1 MIEENDLSDIMS
13 KEVLCSSLD
22 NNSVNQGDDPT
33 ENSNTNCGASG
44 MLLKA
49 IEDLSV
55 KAKDENNQD
64 IPGNEQDQFDFEEDL
79 MTGSYGEIS
88 LDQELLA
95 CSKDGYHENKEQD
108 YQSIEDDLEQ
118 CSKETHKEKKRPNS
132 LILAKN
138 ISKLD
143 DLGLEH
149 DPNSSVQHVHKSQQT
164 SEGRT
169 TSAEASPSLSSEEF
183 ALHSSSHRR
192 TGSDTSGLSEL
203 QGTLTVDGDMV
214 TFVAEDLQEKIKM
227 SSPVSRWSGK
237 LFFYILI
244 IF

>member
-44 MLLKA
+44 MLLRA

-95 CSKDGYHENKEQD
+95 CSKDGYQENKEQD
-108 YQSIEDDLEQ
+108 YQSVEGDLEQ
-118 CSKETHKEKKRPNS
+118 CSKENHKEKKRPNS

-237 LFFYILI
+237 L
-244 IF
+244 IFLCFDN